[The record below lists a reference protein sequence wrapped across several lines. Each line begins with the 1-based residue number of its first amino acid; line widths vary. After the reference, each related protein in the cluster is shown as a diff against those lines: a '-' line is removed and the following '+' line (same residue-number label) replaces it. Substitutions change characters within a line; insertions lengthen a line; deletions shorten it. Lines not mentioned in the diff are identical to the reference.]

1 MSRTF
6 ALALV
11 LAGCFAM
18 PTAPAYQPAD
28 PAATQAQARR
38 SAARSMGEPT
48 KKSPDELDATIQK
61 QTKDFKPTKQHAEG
75 RLESPE
81 RLTIKGVKGTCYTV
95 VMRLGTG
102 ATWGVGAEAG
112 LRFDFQSPTGPGSGG
127 PGVVG
132 PGAVASVGCA
142 EADGPITLAMAPLIG
157 ADPIGSGS
165 YTMDLYSH
173 VLTRAEAAHL
183 EADKQQQIE
192 ESRQFAAR

>member
-11 LAGCFAM
+11 LAGCFGM
-18 PTAPAYQPAD
+18 PTGPAYQPAD

-81 RLTIKGVKGTCYTV
+81 RLTIKGVKGTCYTI
-95 VMRLGTG
+95 VMRLGAG
-102 ATWGVGAEAG
+102 ANWGIGAEAR
-112 LRFDFQSPTGPGSGG
+112 LSFDLQSTPRRGSG
-127 PGVVG
+127 
-132 PGAVASVGCA
+132 
-142 EADGPITLAMAPLIG
+142 
-157 ADPIGSGS
+157 
-165 YTMDLYSH
+165 
-173 VLTRAEAAHL
+173 
-183 EADKQQQIE
+183 
-192 ESRQFAAR
+192 